1 MRPDPMRPQPVARK
15 RWLARKPRFG
25 PKQWLGLVVLALG
38 GIFVIGAWAIMV
50 RVCADAKSVP
60 PRNYRTLPF
69 FAGLPAV
76 LDIAHRGASKLAP
89 EHTLEAYRL
98 ALEQGAHVL
107 ELDLRLLRDRE
118 LVIAHDRTLRRTHG
132 VEVAYADL
140 AWADVERLRSGHL
153 PIRLSQALRQFPSVR
168 FNLELKDETPDAA
181 RALAGALAEGGAEG
195 RVLVASSHEAVL
207 AEFRRA
213 TAGRVATSAS
223 TAEALSYYVCYL
235 MRRPCAMPY
244 SALQLPTLEW
254 LGITS
259 AEFVAEAH
267 ERGLA
272 VHFWTVDDPVEM
284 RALLAAGADGIMTNR
299 PDVLASLLRAQ

>member
-1 MRPDPMRPQPVARK
+1 MSRPTTLDPRRPARAH
-15 RWLARKPRFG
+15 RRSLIVFG
-25 PKQWLGLVVLALG
+25 RVLSVVLGLC
-38 GIFVIGAWAIMV
+38 VIGAWAIMV

-60 PRNYRTLPF
+60 PRNYRDLPF
-69 FAGLPAV
+69 FAGLPPV

-89 EHTLEAYRL
+89 EHTLRAYRL

-118 LVIAHDRTLRRTHG
+118 LVVAHDRTLRRTNG
-132 VEVAYADL
+132 VDAAYSDL
-140 AWADVERLRSGHL
+140 GWDELERLASGHL
-153 PIRLSQALRQFPSVR
+153 PIRLGQALQQFPGVR

-181 RALAGALAEGGAEG
+181 RALAGVLAAAGAEG
-195 RVLVASSHEAVL
+195 RVLVASGHEEVL
-207 AEFRRA
+207 AEFRKA

-223 TAEALSYYVCYL
+223 TAEALRYYFCYR
-235 MRRPCAMPY
+235 MQRACATPY
-244 SALQLPTLEW
+244 SALQLPTLQW

-259 AEFVAEAH
+259 AAFVAKAH

-272 VHFWTVDDPVEM
+272 VHFWTVDEPDQM

-299 PDVLASLLRAQ
+299 PDVLDALLEAR